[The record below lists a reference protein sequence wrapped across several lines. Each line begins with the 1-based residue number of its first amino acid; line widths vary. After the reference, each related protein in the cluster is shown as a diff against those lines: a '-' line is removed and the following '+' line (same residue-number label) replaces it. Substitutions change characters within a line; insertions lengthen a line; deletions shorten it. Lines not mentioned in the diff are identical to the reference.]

1 MDGID
6 GGQLFWSA
14 ILLKALD
21 HAHMLVQLL
30 PANFEDLAL
39 KLNQHGTNP
48 IVSVLIHF
56 QSPIFNIGQVLF
68 F

>member
-1 MDGID
+1 MD
-6 GGQLFWSA
+6 GQLFWSA
-14 ILLKALD
+14 ILLRALD

-48 IVSVLIHF
+48 IGSMLIQF
-56 QSPIFNIGQVLF
+56 QSPILKIGRVF